1 MAFDERLLVGVSV
14 LAAVVEAGSFVRAA
28 EPLGLTQSAVEVP
41 PDWQDERFPLYA
53 LYPSRRLPA
62 AKLRVFLDFVVE
74 LTRALSA

>member
-1 MAFDERLLVGVSV
+1 MLVNDVGTLFGACLAGVGIAQVLSPSVGALLGEGRL
-14 LAAVVEAGSFVRAA
+14 
-28 EPLGLTQSAVEVP
+28 VEVL

-62 AKLRVFLDFVVE
+62 AKLRAFLDFVVE